1 LLEGQKNFTFIKADI
16 ADREKMADI
25 FASEKFDVVV
35 NLAAQPGVRY
45 SLINPYTYIDS
56 NVVGFLNIL
65 EGCRHN
71 HVKHFVF
78 ASSSS
83 VYGANTKM
91 PYSVHHNVD
100 HPMSLY
106 AASKKANE
114 LMAHAYSSLYNIPTT
129 GLRFFTVYGP
139 WGRPDMAYFSFT
151 KAILEGTPIKVFNHG
166 ELKRD
171 FRKSSK
177 RALTL
182 HRALFMMRARI

>member
-1 LLEGQKNFTFIKADI
+1 MPTNKTLITGAAGFIGFHLAQRLLERGDRVCGLDNLNDYYDVNLKHDGLKLLEEQKNFTFIKADI
-16 ADREKMADI
+16 TDREKIADI
-25 FASEKFDVVV
+25 FASEKYDVVV

-56 NVVGFLNIL
+56 NIVGFLNIH

-71 HVKHFVF
+71 HVKHLVF

-114 LMAHAYSSLYNIPTT
+114 LMAHA
-129 GLRFFTVYGP
+129 
-139 WGRPDMAYFSFT
+139 
-151 KAILEGTPIKVFNHG
+151 
-166 ELKRD
+166 
-171 FRKSSK
+171 
-177 RALTL
+177 
-182 HRALFMMRARI
+182 